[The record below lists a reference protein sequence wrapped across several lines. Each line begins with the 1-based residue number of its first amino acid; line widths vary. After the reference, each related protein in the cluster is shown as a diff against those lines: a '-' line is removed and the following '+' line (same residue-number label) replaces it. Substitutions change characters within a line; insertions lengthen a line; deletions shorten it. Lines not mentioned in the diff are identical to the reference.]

1 MKLCLYD
8 LAVKE
13 YEKYERSF
21 LGLILGDHGPREFYV
36 KNLIAFL
43 GLGSMDCESPN
54 LNQKHKT

>member
-21 LGLILGDHGPREFYV
+21 LGPILGDHGPREFNYV
-36 KNLIAFL
+36 KNLIAFQ
-43 GLGSMDCESPN
+43 GWAAWIMKA
-54 LNQKHKT
+54 QI